1 MKKIRLLITGLS
13 LYLVLLFYLS
23 GLNSALKNEISIE
36 SSNYIFT
43 AFFLIL
49 IIWIQQNNG
58 RSSLKYIAICI
69 TIYAIFKLSV
79 PSSRPLLEGK
89 NIFISVTEIVL
100 LSVFVWIASH
110 LSQQIHEVEK
120 LYLQVIL
127 PIAKESSLPATNE
140 ALSRIQMEISRSRRN
155 SRPFGVIVLEP
166 EQESV
171 AHLPDRLISEMNT
184 AIKSRYLM
192 NQLKHLVN
200 SVLRGS
206 DIILEQTGTGRLVIF
221 CPETSTL
228 QVPNLISRIKNLA
241 AEHLRVS
248 VSIGKAC
255 FPDESYTF
263 EDLISKA
270 ESDMSALPNEIET
283 FHISENLRN

>member
-1 MKKIRLLITGLS
+1 MRLLITGLS
-13 LYLVLLFYLS
+13 LYLVLLFYLI
-23 GLNSALKNEISIE
+23 GLNSALKNEITIE
-36 SSNYIFT
+36 SSNYILA

-49 IIWIQQNNG
+49 IFWIQQNKG

-69 TIYAIFKLSV
+69 AIYAIFKLSV
-79 PSSRPLLEGK
+79 SSSRPLLEGK
-89 NIFISVTEIVL
+89 NLYVSMAEIVL

-110 LSQQIHEVEK
+110 LSQEIHEVEK

-127 PIAKESSLPATNE
+127 PDIKERTLPAANE
-140 ALSRIQMEISRSRRN
+140 ALSRIQMEIGRSRRN
-155 SRPFGVIVLEP
+155 NRPFGVIVLEP

-171 AHLPDRLISEMNT
+171 AHLSDQLISEMNS

-192 NQLKHLVN
+192 NQLKHLAN

-206 DIILEQTGTGRLVIF
+206 DVILEQNGTGRLVIF

-255 FPDESYTF
+255 FPDECYTF

>member
-1 MKKIRLLITGLS
+1 
-13 LYLVLLFYLS
+13 
-23 GLNSALKNEISIE
+23 
-36 SSNYIFT
+36 
-43 AFFLIL
+43 
-49 IIWIQQNNG
+49 
-58 RSSLKYIAICI
+58 
-69 TIYAIFKLSV
+69 
-79 PSSRPLLEGK
+79 
-89 NIFISVTEIVL
+89 
-100 LSVFVWIASH
+100 
-110 LSQQIHEVEK
+110 
-120 LYLQVIL
+120 
-127 PIAKESSLPATNE
+127 
-140 ALSRIQMEISRSRRN
+140 MEISRSRRN